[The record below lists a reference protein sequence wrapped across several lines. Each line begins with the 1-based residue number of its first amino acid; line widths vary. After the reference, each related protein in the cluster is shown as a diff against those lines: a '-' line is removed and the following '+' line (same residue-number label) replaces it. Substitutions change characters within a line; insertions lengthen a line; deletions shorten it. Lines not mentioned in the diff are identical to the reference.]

1 MVKSVSNLPQDLPD
15 DAAAVRY
22 WLDALPAGYP
32 RKDCERLAEACELLV
47 RYRGDQ
53 GLDTGETQ
61 VRHLLHTADILVRLR
76 LDAAT
81 LIAALLMGCRGHPG
95 VGEEPPA
102 ARFGP
107 EIAGMVEDLGRI
119 DQLAN
124 LDPVVAAKDQHE
136 HQENLRR
143 LLLGIAKEV
152 RVMLV
157 LLAERLHLMRSING
171 LDAERRREIAGDTRR
186 VYAPL
191 ANRLGIWQIKWELED
206 LAMRH
211 LEPDVYKR
219 IAGRLDGRRVERES
233 FIAAVIAIL
242 EGQLAA
248 AGIDADVSGRPKHI
262 YSIWHKMQRKNVDL
276 EQIFDLQAMRVL
288 VPDVASCYAALGVV
302 HGLWQH
308 IPREFD
314 DYIATPKGNLYQ
326 SLHTAVV
333 GPEDRPLEIQIRTW
347 EMHRH
352 AELGV
357 AAHWAYK
364 ENKGHTVAFR
374 HRLTPPPDRPEP
386 RPTGEDG
393 GDFGERFE
401 SDLEPAHVY
410 VLTPQAKVIEL
421 PLGAT
426 ALDFAYAIH
435 SEVGNRCRGAKV
447 DGAIVPLNQPLAN
460 GQTVE
465 ILTRKNAVP
474 SRDWLSPHRSYLMTT
489 KARSRV
495 RQWFK
500 RQDFDRDVDAG
511 RSLLEKELNRLK
523 IEARPRLEQLCHR
536 YNFRQGEDLLAAL
549 GRGEVAV
556 GQVAHQVGESRLKE
570 PANPSPPASEQP
582 RGVSDHAGVIVEG
595 VADLMTHM
603 ARCCKP
609 VPDDPILGFVTRG
622 RGVTIHRSDCTNVRN
637 LPQQEQTR
645 LIEVR
650 WADLSSDIAYPVDLL
665 VIAGDR
671 KSLLRDISSVFS
683 DEEID
688 VVGVNTA
695 SDRAKDL
702 ATMRFTVEVK
712 DIAQIEQV
720 LVKLRQVPDVLE
732 VKRPHS

>member
-1 MVKSVSNLPQDLPD
+1 MVKSVSNLSQDLPG

-32 RKDCERLAEACELLV
+32 REDCERLAEACELLV
-47 RYRGDQ
+47 RCRGDQ

-61 VRHLLHTADILVRLR
+61 VCHLLHTADILVRLR

-95 VGEEPPA
+95 VGEEPAA

-107 EIAGMVEDLGRI
+107 EVAGMVEDLGHI

-157 LLAERLHLMRSING
+157 VLAERLQLMRSING
-171 LDAERRREIAGDTRR
+171 LDAKRRREIAGDTRR

-191 ANRLGIWQIKWELED
+191 ANRLGILQIKWELED

-233 FIAAVIAIL
+233 FVAAVIAIL
-242 EGQLAA
+242 EEQFAA
-248 AGIDADVSGRPKHI
+248 VGIDADVSGRPKHI

-276 EQIFDLQAMRVL
+276 EQIFDLQAVRVL

-374 HRLTPPPDRPEP
+374 RRLAPPHDRPEP
-386 RPTGEDG
+386 RPAGEDG
-393 GDFGERFE
+393 CDFGERFG

-447 DGAIVPLNQPLAN
+447 DGTIVPLNQPLAS

-465 ILTRKNAVP
+465 ILTRKNAAP
-474 SRDWLSPHRSYLMTT
+474 SRDWLSPHRGYLMTA

-511 RSLLEKELNRLK
+511 RALLEKELSRLK
-523 IEARPRLEQLCHR
+523 IEVRPRLEQLCRR

-556 GQVAHQVGESRLKE
+556 GQVAHQVGKSRFKE
-570 PANPSPPASEQP
+570 PANPPPLASEQP
-582 RGVSDHAGVIVEG
+582 RGVSDRAEVIVEG

-609 VPDDPILGFVTRG
+609 VPDDPILGFITRG
-622 RGVTIHRSDCTNVRN
+622 RGVTIHRRDCANVRN

-650 WADLSSDIAYPVDLL
+650 WAEPGSDVAYLVDLF
-665 VIAGDR
+665 VISGDR
-671 KSLLRDISSVFS
+671 KGLLRDISSVFS
-683 DEEID
+683 DVEID

-702 ATMRFTVEVK
+702 ATMRFAVEVK
-712 DIAQIEQV
+712 DIVQLEQV